1 MPSMDGQGEAQLG
14 EKLRNGDPD
23 AIAAAYDLY
32 GRISYSLF
40 VRITRDHSAAE
51 DLVQELF
58 LRLWNRRREFDAA
71 RGAVGPWLLSIAR
84 NMAIDYLRSA
94 QTRFQSRL
102 KSIDQTDTRHF
113 SYKPNEPEHLMDAV
127 KAVQEAL
134 ADLKPNQRKVLE
146 LAYFEGCSQSEIAAR
161 LKEPLGTVKSWMRAA
176 LERVRAAVK
185 GEAKP

>member
-1 MPSMDGQGEAQLG
+1 MDGQSEAQLA
-14 EKLRNGDPD
+14 EKLRNNDPD
-23 AIAAAYDLY
+23 ALATAYDVY
-32 GRISYSLF
+32 GRIAYSLF
-40 VRITRDHSAAE
+40 VRITGDRSAAE

-58 LRLWNRRREFDAA
+58 LRLWNRRRDFDAT
-71 RGAVGPWLLSIAR
+71 RGAIGPWLLSIAR

-102 KSIDQTDTRHF
+102 RSIDQTDTLHF

-134 ADLKPNQRKVLE
+134 AELKPNQRKVLE

-161 LKEPLGTVKSWMRAA
+161 LEEPLGTVKSWMRAA

-185 GEAKP
+185 GGAKP